1 MVLDIIVEEESF
13 DYNRHTFGYV
23 RVVFGC
29 HGENRYYVDCSYSNT
44 MELGHEMEGNGFVV
58 YGMSYPYLHLI
69 EQGNSLLLWGFQ
81 LKYTN
86 L

>member
-29 HGENRYYVDCSYSNT
+29 HGENRYYVDCSYRAT
-44 MELGHEMEGNGFVV
+44 MKFDHKMECEGFVV
-58 YGMSYPYLHLI
+58 YGDLYPCLHLI
-69 EQGNSLLLWGFQ
+69 KQ
-81 LKYTN
+81 
-86 L
+86 